1 MKTYQILS
9 FLSVL
14 LLFSCKKGDYNVITN
29 NEPPPDN
36 TVENVYKADYIQRS
50 YLALLGRTPS
60 NTEINTG
67 MALLSKNNA
76 NEADRLAF
84 LATLFSQTAYQ
95 KWQFSIDNINLMEGS
110 ATDQDLIDYLRVEY
124 TQQLADPDYVV
135 YYNELNYQM
144 QQINRLDAVYEDYL
158 SGVAAQSEMH
168 RALVDNDI
176 YYYKNSNIH
185 LLTRIFTYFLLR
197 EPTLSEIDVFDIAY
211 GSGGIEVS
219 FLLEK
224 VKTRDEVMKTI
235 FNSTEYYEGQVRTLF
250 LRYLYREPTSL
261 ELEKYVKQYKLD
273 KNYMNLQRSIMITDE
288 FLGI

>member
-1 MKTYQILS
+1 
-9 FLSVL
+9 
-14 LLFSCKKGDYNVITN
+14 
-29 NEPPPDN
+29 
-36 TVENVYKADYIQRS
+36 
-50 YLALLGRTPS
+50 
-60 NTEINTG
+60 
-67 MALLSKNNA
+67 
-76 NEADRLAF
+76 
-84 LATLFSQTAYQ
+84 
-95 KWQFSIDNINLMEGS
+95 
-110 ATDQDLIDYLRVEY
+110 
-124 TQQLADPDYVV
+124 VV

>member
-1 MKTYQILS
+1 MKTYQIFIFFVIS
-9 FLSVL
+9 

-67 MALLSKNNA
+67 MALLSNNNA

-95 KWQFSIDNINLMEGS
+95 KWQFSIDNINLMEGD
-110 ATDQDLIDYLRVEY
+110 AIDQGAIDYWRNEY
-124 TQQLADPDYVV
+124 TQGLADPDYAV
-135 YYNELNYQM
+135 YYNELNYKL
-144 QQINRLDAVYEDYL
+144 QQINRLDAIYEDYL
-158 SGVAAQSEMH
+158 SGVSKQAELH

-176 YYYKNSNIH
+176 YYFKNSNTH
-185 LLTRIFTYFLLR
+185 LLSRIFTYFLLR

-211 GSGGIEVS
+211 GNGGIEVS
-219 FLLEK
+219 LLLEK
-224 VKTRDEVMKTI
+224 VKTRADVMKTI